1 MKSKLTLKDFE
12 GLKDSENLKY
22 ATYAAL
28 NCLSLKRMLV
38 LSSVAA
44 ERYEEEKLKKGLSS
58 NIIEGCASQT
68 KQEKEKA
75 LRKPIVEIGK
85 MFGSAT
91 QVHKINT
98 RQDYDHVTTTEQEK
112 LTLMGSSFKSI
123 TESCETIVL
132 SKQERL
138 LRDKALKKPMT
149 DSLLCEEK
157 GFEREKL
164 MGSTTEAIRKMD
176 EIKRHRPMTKFDGG
190 FHAMKEEKPMSPD
203 FLFCQREKGFEGEKI
218 NGYCHK
224 AQRKM
229 INAKRSKFDGDCSSK
244 IEEKP
249 NYRKN
254 KRSKLRVPVELN
266 LPFEYK
272 NFIKAVNGFEE
283 LLLIPKALYPTDI
296 AKMENRLSMPLGQ
309 IRAKFLREEEKQDLD
324 QHQMELEVP
333 FIEPSGTFN
342 KAFLRQWDM
351 KKASGS
357 KSSMYVLK
365 KNWND
370 IVMANK
376 LKEDDV
382 VQVWSFR
389 LEKDDPTLSG
399 SRCC

>member
-1 MKSKLTLKDFE
+1 
-12 GLKDSENLKY
+12 
-22 ATYAAL
+22 
-28 NCLSLKRMLV
+28 
-38 LSSVAA
+38 
-44 ERYEEEKLKKGLSS
+44 
-58 NIIEGCASQT
+58 
-68 KQEKEKA
+68 
-75 LRKPIVEIGK
+75 

-98 RQDYDHVTTTEQEK
+98 RQDYDRVTTTEQEK

-123 TESCETIVL
+123 TKSCETIVL

-149 DSLLCEEK
+149 DSLLCKEK

-164 MGSTTEAIRKMD
+164 MGSTIEAIRKMD

-203 FLFCQREKGFEGEKI
+203 FLFCQREKGLEGEKI
-218 NGYCHK
+218 MGAAIK

-229 INAKRSKFDGDCSSK
+229 INAKRSKFYGECSSK

-249 NYRKN
+249 NNRKN
-254 KRSKLRVPVELN
+254 KRSKSGVPIELN

-272 NFIKAVNGFEE
+272 NFIKTVKGFEE
-283 LLLIPKALYPTDI
+283 LLLIQKALYPTDI

-324 QHQMELEVP
+324 QHRMEVEVP

-389 LEKDDPTLSG
+389 LEKDDQLCLALVVVRSAEANISDDKQST
-399 SRCC
+399 

>member
-98 RQDYDHVTTTEQEK
+98 RQDYDHVTTAKQEK

-123 TESCETIVL
+123 TKSCETIVL

-164 MGSTTEAIRKMD
+164 MGSTIEAIRKMN
-176 EIKRHRPMTKFDGG
+176 EIKRHRSITKFDGG
-190 FHAMKEEKPMSPD
+190 FHAMKEENPTSPD
-203 FLFCQREKGFEGEKI
+203 FLFCQREKGFEGKKK
-218 NGYCHK
+218 G
-224 AQRKM
+224 
-229 INAKRSKFDGDCSSK
+229 
-244 IEEKP
+244 
-249 NYRKN
+249 
-254 KRSKLRVPVELN
+254 V
-266 LPFEYK
+266 LP
-272 NFIKAVNGFEE
+272 
-283 LLLIPKALYPTDI
+283 
-296 AKMENRLSMPLGQ
+296 
-309 IRAKFLREEEKQDLD
+309 
-324 QHQMELEVP
+324 
-333 FIEPSGTFN
+333 
-342 KAFLRQWDM
+342 
-351 KKASGS
+351 
-357 KSSMYVLK
+357 
-365 KNWND
+365 
-370 IVMANK
+370 
-376 LKEDDV
+376 
-382 VQVWSFR
+382 
-389 LEKDDPTLSG
+389 
-399 SRCC
+399 